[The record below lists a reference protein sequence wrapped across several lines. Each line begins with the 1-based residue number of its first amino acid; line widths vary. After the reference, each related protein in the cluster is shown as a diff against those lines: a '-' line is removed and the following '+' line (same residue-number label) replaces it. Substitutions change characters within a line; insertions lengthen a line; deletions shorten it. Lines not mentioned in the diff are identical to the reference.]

1 MLRDSFPGSSQVT
14 WRGLTVLL
22 VLPVLFAAAADAQNQ
37 NNNNNNTGV
46 GTPSGAP
53 DAPKP
58 LPGLSDPAANS
69 AAVDQSTYIIG
80 PNDILDIDVFREKD
94 WSHLYPVR
102 TDGMISVSLVGEMRA
117 AGLTPKQLE
126 QQLSD
131 ALKSQIKDPSV
142 TVTVYDVRSKTYSVT
157 GEVKRPG
164 DYPLIKNPTTVFEAI
179 NEAGGFLDTFANRS
193 KITIIRGKD
202 RYFFNYNDYV
212 KGKNLD
218 KNIALQN
225 GDTIIVK

>member
-1 MLRDSFPGSSQVT
+1 MT
-14 WRGLTVLL
+14 CRGLTVLL
-22 VLPVLFAAAADAQNQ
+22 VLPVLFAAGASAQNQ
-37 NNNNNNTGV
+37 NDNKGV
-46 GTPSGAP
+46 GTPSEAP

-58 LPGLSDPAANS
+58 LPGLNDPAAS
-69 AAVDQSTYIIG
+69 GAAVDHSTYIIG
-80 PNDILDIDVFREKD
+80 PNDILSIEVFKEPAWTK
-94 WSHLYPVR
+94 LYPVR
-102 TDGMISVSLVGEMRA
+102 TDGMISIALIGEMRA

-193 KITIIRGKD
+193 KITIIRGTN

-218 KNIALQN
+218 KNIPLQN